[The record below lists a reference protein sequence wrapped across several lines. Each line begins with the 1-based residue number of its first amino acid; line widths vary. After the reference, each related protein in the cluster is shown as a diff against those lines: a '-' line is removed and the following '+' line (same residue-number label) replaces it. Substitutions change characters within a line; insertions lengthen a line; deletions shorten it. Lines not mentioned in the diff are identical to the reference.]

1 VRVTELRAT
10 RVEVDLGAV
19 RHNVRRLKPER
30 PGLMAV
36 VKADGYG
43 HGAAEVARAA
53 LEAGASRV
61 GVALVEE
68 GIALRAAGIA
78 APIHVLSEVPA
89 GAEGKAMDA
98 GLTVPLYTDAAL
110 ARLAHSA
117 DGTPIGVQVKV
128 VTGMHRAGVWPPE
141 EAAPFVG
148 RVVAAGLRVE
158 GVWTHLAVSAE
169 DPAETAR
176 QLDRFDAAVAGV
188 RAAGHDPGIV
198 HAANT
203 GAVLL
208 HPRAHHDLVRP
219 GIGLYGLL
227 PAPGV
232 GADHGLRPALRW
244 MSTVV
249 NVKPLGAGERLSYG
263 LHYRLDRDALVATVP
278 VGYADGYPRALSSR
292 ADVLIRGRRRRVA
305 GNVTMDQL
313 MVDCGDGPVEP
324 GDEVVLLGAQGDEAI
339 EAEELAGLAGTIGY
353 ELVTRIGPRVPRR
366 YVG

>member
-1 VRVTELRAT
+1 VTDLRAT
-10 RVEVDLGAV
+10 RVEVDLGAI
-19 RHNVRRLKPER
+19 RHNVSRLKPE
-30 PGLMAV
+30 GAGVMAV

-53 LEAGASRV
+53 LEAGADRV

-68 GIALRAAGIA
+68 GLALREAGIA
-78 APIHVLSEVPA
+78 APVHVLSEVPA
-89 GAEGKAMDA
+89 GAERVAVDA
-98 GLTVPLYTDAAL
+98 GLTVPVYTDAGL
-110 ARLAHSA
+110 TRLADVA
-117 DGTPIGVQVKV
+117 DGTSIGVHVKV
-128 VTGMHRAGVWPPE
+128 DTGMHRAGVWPPE
-141 EAAPFVG
+141 EAAAFVG
-148 RVVAAGLRVE
+148 RVLAAGLRVE
-158 GVWTHLAVSAE
+158 GMWTHLAVSAE
-169 DPAETAR
+169 DPDETGR
-176 QLDRFDAAVAGV
+176 QLDRFAGAVADV
-188 RAAGHDPGIV
+188 RAAGHDPGIL

-208 HPRAHHDLVRP
+208 HPRAHLDLVRP

-232 GADHGLRPALRW
+232 GADRGLRPALRW
-244 MSTVV
+244 TSTVV
-249 NVKPLGAGERLSYG
+249 NVKPLTAGERLSYG
-263 LHYRLDRDALVATVP
+263 LHYRLERDARVATVP

-313 MVDCGDGPVEP
+313 MVDCGEGPVEP
-324 GDEVVLLGAQGDEAI
+324 GDEVVLVGSQEDEAI

-366 YVG
+366 YAG